1 MTTFVLIYLAIVVFG
16 SFLEWAVKG
25 KPQTF
30 VFLTVVG
37 SFFSFCFIS
46 LGVAFT
52 LGLLQMLSDAHF
64 TFTSE
69 DWWWIAV
76 LIVSAM
82 SGMAWAA
89 HVTHREFRSNE
100 EARR

>member
-1 MTTFVLIYLAIVVFG
+1 MTTLVLIYLAIVAFG
-16 SFLEWAVKG
+16 SFLEWAVGG
-25 KPQTF
+25 KFQTF
-30 VFLTVVG
+30 VFFTVVG
-37 SFFSFCFIS
+37 SFCALGFIGV
-46 LGVAFT
+46 GVAFA
-52 LGLLQMLSDAHF
+52 LGMLEMLFDASF

-76 LIVSAM
+76 LIVSTV